1 MFYDEVKVYLK
12 AGDGGDG
19 IVSFRRE
26 KYIPKG
32 GPNGGDGGKG
42 GDIILFGDRNTG
54 DLRNYH
60 FKPQW
65 KAKNGEAGMGRD
77 KHGKNGASLTLKV
90 PLGTVIID
98 IESGKPIKEI
108 LDHEETFTLLD
119 GGRGGLGNVHF
130 KSSINRVPRQCTP
143 GKPGEDGDFKLVL
156 KTIADIGLIGFPNA
170 GKSSLT
176 RHFTNARP
184 RVAPYPFTTLN
195 PSVGIIDYEDKYSTI
210 MLADIPGLIEG
221 ASENK
226 GLGHRFLRHI
236 ERCKKF
242 LIILDMAGV
251 DQRDPID
258 DYKKLLAELEKY
270 DPTFLERPRLIAAN
284 KMDLPNAE
292 ENLKRLKKT
301 TKDPILPLS
310 CETAEG
316 LEELKKAIA
325 PENVT

>member
-1 MFYDEVKVYLK
+1 MFYDEVKVSLK

-42 GDIILFGDRNTG
+42 GDIILLGDRNTG
-54 DLRNYH
+54 DLRNFY

-65 KAKNGEAGMGRD
+65 KAKNGETGMGRD

-98 IESGKPIKEI
+98 RDSDQTMMEI
-108 LDHEETFTLLD
+108 LEHDQEVILLE
-119 GGRGGLGNVHF
+119 GGRGGLGNTHF

-143 GKPGEDGDFKLVL
+143 GKPGEEGDFKFIL

-176 RHFTNARP
+176 RQFTNARP
-184 RVAPYPFTTLN
+184 KVAPYPFTTLN
-195 PSVGIIDYEDKYSTI
+195 PSVGIVDYEDKFSTI

-236 ERCKKF
+236 ERCKRF

-251 DQRDPID
+251 DQRDPLD
-258 DYKKLLAELEKY
+258 DYKKLLAELKHY
-270 DPTFLERPRLIAAN
+270 DPSFLDRPRLIAAN
-284 KMDLPNAE
+284 KMDLPNSE
-292 ENLKRLKKT
+292 ENLKRLKKA
-301 TKDPILPLS
+301 TKDTILPLS
-310 CETAEG
+310 CETGDG
-316 LEELKKAIA
+316 LEDLKRAIA
-325 PENVT
+325 

>member
-1 MFYDEVKVYLK
+1 MFYDEVKVSLK

-42 GDIILFGDRNTG
+42 GDIILLGDRNTG
-54 DLRNYH
+54 DLRNFY

-65 KAKNGEAGMGRD
+65 KAKNGETGMGRD

-98 IESGKPIKEI
+98 RDSDQTMMEI
-108 LDHEETFTLLD
+108 LEHDQEVILLE
-119 GGRGGLGNVHF
+119 GGRGGLGNTHF

-143 GKPGEDGDFKLVL
+143 GKPGEEGDFKFIL

-176 RHFTNARP
+176 RQFTNARP
-184 RVAPYPFTTLN
+184 KVAPYPFTTLN
-195 PSVGIIDYEDKYSTI
+195 PSVGIVDYEDKFSTI

-236 ERCKKF
+236 ERCKRF

-251 DQRDPID
+251 DQRDPLD
-258 DYKKLLAELEKY
+258 DYKKLLAELKHY
-270 DPTFLERPRLIAAN
+270 DPSFLDRPRLIAAN
-284 KMDLPNAE
+284 KMDLPNSE
-292 ENLKRLKKT
+292 ENLKRLKKA
-301 TKDPILPLS
+301 TKDTILPLS
-310 CETAEG
+310 CETRDG
-316 LEELKKAIA
+316 LEDLKRAIA
-325 PENVT
+325 

>member
-1 MFYDEVKVYLK
+1 MFYDEVKVSLK

-42 GDIILFGDRNTG
+42 GDIILQGDRNTS
-54 DLRNYH
+54 DLRNFH

-65 KAKNGEAGMGRD
+65 KAKNGETGMGRD
-77 KHGKNGASLTLKV
+77 KHGKNGQSLTLKV

-98 IESGKPIKEI
+98 RDSEQTVIEI
-108 LDHEETFTLLD
+108 LEHEQEVVLLE
-119 GGRGGLGNVHF
+119 GGRGGLGNTHF

-143 GKPGEDGDFKLVL
+143 GKPGEEGDFKFIL

-176 RHFTNARP
+176 RQFTNARP

-195 PSVGIIDYEDKYSTI
+195 PSVGIVDYEDKFSTI

-236 ERCKKF
+236 ERCKRF

-251 DQRDPID
+251 DQRDPLD
-258 DYKKLLAELEKY
+258 DYKKLLAELALY
-270 DPTFLERPRLIAAN
+270 DPNFLNRPRLIAAN
-284 KMDLPNAE
+284 KMDLPNSE
-292 ENLKRLKKT
+292 KNLKRLQKA
-301 TKDPILPLS
+301 TKDTILPLS
-310 CETAEG
+310 CETGVG
-316 LEELKKAIA
+316 LEDLKKAIA
-325 PENVT
+325 